1 MVSAAK
7 DLVGRSCSI
16 KVYTSLQATTT
27 PTSPLRAEDVMR
39 AREVASLLHIP
50 VSTVHDWA
58 RRGLLP
64 SRKIGR
70 HRLYIRQQIEAL
82 LLAAE

>member
-1 MVSAAK
+1 MRACGPQRRCKGGGVSA
-7 DLVGRSCSI
+7 
-16 KVYTSLQATTT
+16 
-27 PTSPLRAEDVMR
+27 PLKAEDVMR
-39 AREVASLLHIP
+39 AGEVAALLHIP

-70 HRLYIRQQIEAL
+70 HRLYIRQQIEAVL
-82 LLAAE
+82 LSGD

>member
-1 MVSAAK
+1 MASLMSTEVARGAAP
-7 DLVGRSCSI
+7 
-16 KVYTSLQATTT
+16 A
-27 PTSPLRAEDVMR
+27 PLRAEDVMR
-39 AREVASLLHIP
+39 ANEVASLLHIP

>member
-1 MVSAAK
+1 
-7 DLVGRSCSI
+7 
-16 KVYTSLQATTT
+16 
-27 PTSPLRAEDVMR
+27 MR
-39 AREVASLLHIP
+39 ASEVAVLLHIP

-70 HRLYIRQQIEAL
+70 HRLYVRQQIEAL
-82 LLAAE
+82 LLGGD